1 MGSVLEIQLAPGAAA
16 WFHQPLAIFVLKGH
30 DMRPNGWKLLMI
42 SGLLPLLPFA
52 AGAQSG
58 QHSRILVIDGQAG
71 QAPVIEKNGRAYVDV
86 EALTQITHGA
96 LRFKAD
102 RIVLILSTSN
112 VNPPMA
118 EPLREPAQSP
128 IVDSGLSRN
137 FMLAGIEEI
146 ATMREWANTLAYAIE
161 NGYPITEHWATQ
173 SREQA
178 AHDLA
183 LAAAAASNESDRNA
197 LQLLTNEFEAVRE
210 WSNKLVHERKA
221 MDTAKYAMSD
231 NALREDPTSQKIIT
245 CGHFLATMIG
255 SGSFKDDPSC
265 H

>member
-1 MGSVLEIQLAPGAAA
+1 
-16 WFHQPLAIFVLKGH
+16 
-30 DMRPNGWKLLMI
+30 MRRNCWKLLI
-42 SGLLPLLPFA
+42 SGLLLLLPFA
-52 AGAQSG
+52 AGAQSE
-58 QHSRILVIDGQAG
+58 QHRRILVIDGQAG
-71 QAPVIEKNGRAYVDV
+71 QAPVIQKNGRAYVDV

-102 RIVLILSTSN
+102 RIVLILPTSN
-112 VNPPMA
+112 VNAPMA
-118 EPLREPAQSP
+118 EPSTEPAHTP
-128 IVDSGLSRN
+128 IADSGLSRD

-146 ATMREWANTLAYAIE
+146 ATMREWASTLAYAIQ
-161 NGYPITEHWATQ
+161 NGYPITEVWAAQ

-178 AHDLA
+178 AHDLS

-210 WSNKLVHERKA
+210 WSNKLVQERKA
-221 MDTAKYAMSD
+221 MDTAKYAISD

-245 CGHFLATMIG
+245 CGHFLATMLG

>member
-1 MGSVLEIQLAPGAAA
+1 MQ
-16 WFHQPLAIFVLKGH
+16 
-30 DMRPNGWKLLMI
+30 PNGWKLLMI

-52 AGAQSG
+52 TGSQSE

-86 EALTQITHGA
+86 EALTQITHGS

-102 RIVLILSTSN
+102 RIVLTLPRSN
-112 VNPPMA
+112 VNPPMT
-118 EPLREPAQSP
+118 EPPTKQAHAP
-128 IVDSGLSRN
+128 IVGSGLSRD

-146 ATMREWANTLAYAIE
+146 ATMREWASTLGYAIQ
-161 NGYPITEHWATQ
+161 NGYPITEIWAVQ

-178 AHDLA
+178 AHNLS

-197 LQLLTNEFEAVRE
+197 LQLLTNEFEAARE
-210 WSNKLVHERKA
+210 WSNKLVQERKA
-221 MDTAKYAMSD
+221 MDTAKYAISD

-245 CGHFLATMIG
+245 CGHFLATMLG

>member
-1 MGSVLEIQLAPGAAA
+1 MRHSLRNLSLISSLLFFFSLPNMAQHNRPG
-16 WFHQPLAIFVLKGH
+16 
-30 DMRPNGWKLLMI
+30 
-42 SGLLPLLPFA
+42 
-52 AGAQSG
+52 
-58 QHSRILVIDGQAG
+58 RILVIDGKPG
-71 QAPVIEKNGRAYVDV
+71 QAAVVEIGGRAYVDI
-86 EALTQITHGA
+86 EGLTQIAHGS
-96 LRFKAD
+96 LSFKAD
-102 RIVLILSTSN
+102 RIVLSLPTSDLN
-112 VNPPMA
+112 SPTA
-118 EPLREPAQSP
+118 EVQEEPAHSP
-128 IVDSGLSRN
+128 IVDSGLSRT

-161 NGYPITEHWATQ
+161 NGYPITDHWATQ

-197 LQLLTNEFEAVRE
+197 LQLLTNQFETVRE
-210 WSNKLVHERKA
+210 WSNKLLQERKT
-221 MDTAKYAMSD
+221 MDTAKYAISD
-231 NALREDPTSQKIIT
+231 NALREDRTSQKIIA

>member
-1 MGSVLEIQLAPGAAA
+1 MRHGLRNVLLISSWLS
-16 WFHQPLAIFVLKGH
+16 FFPLPNFAQH
-30 DMRPNGWKLLMI
+30 DQR
-42 SGLLPLLPFA
+42 
-52 AGAQSG
+52 
-58 QHSRILVIDGQAG
+58 SRILVIDGKAG
-71 QAPVIEKNGRAYVDV
+71 QAAVVEIGGRAYV
-86 EALTQITHGA
+86 EIEGLTQIARGS
-96 LRFKAD
+96 LSFKGD
-102 RIVLILSTSN
+102 RIVLSLPTSN

-118 EPLREPAQSP
+118 EVPAEPAHSP
-128 IVDSGLSRN
+128 IVDSGLSRE

-146 ATMREWANTLAYAIE
+146 ATIREWANTLAYAIE
-161 NGYPITEHWATQ
+161 NGYPITERWAAH

-178 AHDLA
+178 AHDLT

-210 WSNKLVHERKA
+210 WSNRLVQERKA
-221 MDTAKYAMSD
+221 MDTAKYAISD
-231 NALREDPTSQKIIT
+231 NALRDDPASQKIIT